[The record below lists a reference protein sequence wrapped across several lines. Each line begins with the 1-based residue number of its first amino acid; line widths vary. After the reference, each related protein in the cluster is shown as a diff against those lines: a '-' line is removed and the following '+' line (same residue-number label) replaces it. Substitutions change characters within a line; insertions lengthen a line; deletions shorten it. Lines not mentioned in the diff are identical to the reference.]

1 MESPR
6 KKRVFVL
13 GLDGAT
19 FDIIKPL
26 IDEGALPNL
35 AAVMKQ
41 GAHAKLNSTILH
53 HSPPAWTTFATG
65 KNPGKHGI
73 LGFTR
78 MSPHSY
84 KLDLVYGAHNR
95 AKTMWEVLGETGKKV
110 IVMNI
115 PMTYP
120 PKAVNGILLSGLDT
134 PSTDVQFTH
143 PPDLREEIL
152 RVAPDYKINLHLGG
166 YLHNDRRRIKALDIM
181 RSAIRARTKVVLHL
195 MGKYPWDFFTVRF
208 NSPDNVQHQFWSYMD
223 KEHPEHNPDSPEI
236 LKNAIKSIYE
246 ELDDTVYR
254 ICQNIDETN
263 TTLMIMSDHGA
274 GPRLGKSIFVNEWLR
289 NQGYVS
295 KVGEESGNGLTRF
308 VDDMMFTLKGKVLS
322 FLLQTIPPEVKGRL
336 MKLVPFAASKTATY
350 LRFSSINWSK
360 TKAFAGEVEGIRINV
375 KGEYPHGTVDRHD
388 YEKVRT
394 SIIEGFKRLKDPET
408 GQCVFKGV
416 FRREEIF
423 QGAGVEDFADIILKP
438 EDKYYISPK
447 FFRRGDK
454 IPDGFLKKDSHWR
467 KISGSHRQ
475 YGIFIVKG
483 ADCNHDVQL
492 DPAEIMDI
500 FPTVLYQMGLPIPD
514 DLDGRVVTGAFRP
527 EFVEAN
533 PVRFE
538 KMQRYKQDEEEGIYT
553 DEDTSK
559 LIDSLKGLGYM

>member
-152 RVAPDYKINLHLGG
+152 RVSGPKTSTSSPTRSSMSETRGSAAAKASSTSK
-166 YLHNDRRRIKALDIM
+166 RI
-181 RSAIRARTKVVLHL
+181 
-195 MGKYPWDFFTVRF
+195 G
-208 NSPDNVQHQFWSYMD
+208 
-223 KEHPEHNPDSPEI
+223 
-236 LKNAIKSIYE
+236 
-246 ELDDTVYR
+246 
-254 ICQNIDETN
+254 
-263 TTLMIMSDHGA
+263 
-274 GPRLGKSIFVNEWLR
+274 
-289 NQGYVS
+289 VS
-295 KVGEESGNGLTRF
+295 RPCE
-308 VDDMMFTLKGKVLS
+308 
-322 FLLQTIPPEVKGRL
+322 
-336 MKLVPFAASKTATY
+336 
-350 LRFSSINWSK
+350 
-360 TKAFAGEVEGIRINV
+360 
-375 KGEYPHGTVDRHD
+375 
-388 YEKVRT
+388 
-394 SIIEGFKRLKDPET
+394 
-408 GQCVFKGV
+408 
-416 FRREEIF
+416 
-423 QGAGVEDFADIILKP
+423 
-438 EDKYYISPK
+438 
-447 FFRRGDK
+447 
-454 IPDGFLKKDSHWR
+454 
-467 KISGSHRQ
+467 
-475 YGIFIVKG
+475 
-483 ADCNHDVQL
+483 
-492 DPAEIMDI
+492 
-500 FPTVLYQMGLPIPD
+500 
-514 DLDGRVVTGAFRP
+514 GAFSP
-527 EFVEAN
+527 L
-533 PVRFE
+533 
-538 KMQRYKQDEEEGIYT
+538 
-553 DEDTSK
+553 S
-559 LIDSLKGLGYM
+559 